1 MSAHYVRKENSMT
14 ALQTFIKR
22 HSVLTYYIIT
32 FVISWGGMLIL
43 IGPGGFPV
51 SADDTEATGPLMVA
65 FLGPGIAGILLTA
78 HVSGWAGLRELWSRL
93 FRWRVGAR
101 WYAVAL
107 LLVPLL
113 MAADLFAF
121 SFLFDDFSLSLVTTD
136 DKFGLL
142 LTGIIVGLLI
152 GTFEEVGWTG
162 FAIPRLRLSYS
173 VLSTGSIVGLIWGA
187 WHFPMFWEAGS
198 FAAALPLAL
207 LLARLFS
214 WLPAYRVL
222 MVWVYDR
229 TGSVLLAIFMHAS
242 LLATQLILQP
252 TTDSDALMLGHV
264 LVLAAAMW
272 IVVLAVTA
280 ASGGHLSRPGKPP
293 ASIGSPQ
300 VMPG

>member
-1 MSAHYVRKENSMT
+1 MT
-14 ALQTFIKR
+14 AIRAFVQRYALPSYFILTFA
-22 HSVLTYYIIT
+22 
-32 FVISWGGMLIL
+32 ISWGGMLIL

-51 SADDTEATGPLMVA
+51 SADDAEATGPLMVA

-78 HVSGWAGLRELWSRL
+78 LVSGWAGLRELWSRL

-107 LLVPLL
+107 LLAPLL

-121 SFLFDDFSLSLVTTD
+121 SFLFDDFSLSLVTMD

-162 FAIPRLRLSYS
+162 FAIPCLRLSYS
-173 VLSTGSIVGLIWGA
+173 VLSTGIIVGLIWGA

-198 FAAALPLAL
+198 FTAVLPLAL

-280 ASGGHLSRPGKPP
+280 ASGGHLLRQPLHKEMAVASR
-293 ASIGSPQ
+293 
-300 VMPG
+300 